1 MTSTTID
8 AAPGGAACEAC
19 RKPMRSHRSR
29 VRRHEQ
35 LCERC
40 NVVAG
45 LLGDSAATAR
55 RLADYVEYWE
65 QEHARR
71 RATP

>member
-1 MTSTTID
+1 
-8 AAPGGAACEAC
+8 
-19 RKPMRSHRSR
+19 MRSHRSR